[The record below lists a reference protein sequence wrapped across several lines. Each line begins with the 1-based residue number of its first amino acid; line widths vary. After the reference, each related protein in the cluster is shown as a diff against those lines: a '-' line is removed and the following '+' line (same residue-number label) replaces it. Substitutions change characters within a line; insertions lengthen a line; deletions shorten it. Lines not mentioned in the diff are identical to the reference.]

1 MLWLCA
7 MRISLSIAAAALAL
21 ATTARAE
28 DKKYTLA
35 DLKALVADKSY
46 TEALQHMGDISPS
59 ERKAEWNEVLGQAA
73 TGFAQGGKDAIDKLR
88 NMLAVEE
95 QYPTVVKNAK
105 YAAVRTE
112 WGPKGFATCFDR
124 SYDVSDCKTF
134 AIKFI
139 DDDASNG
146 KLALAMAK
154 VARKGMNAYGAAP
167 LFKRA
172 VSATKATACKDADL
186 SLAVIAALGLP
197 TDYDDYADGKSVA
210 DTCFGELKPTILKE
224 LVGASGYYKDN
235 ACALLTAKKDKANV
249 AKLCTKTDD

>member
-1 MLWLCA
+1 
-7 MRISLSIAAAALAL
+7 MRIALSMAAGILAF
-21 ATTARAE
+21 ATVATAE

-35 DLKALVADKSY
+35 DLKALVGDKHY
-46 TEALQHMGDISPS
+46 TEALQHMTDIAPT
-59 ERKAEWNEVLGQAA
+59 ERKAEWNELLGTAA
-73 TGFAQGGKDAIDKLR
+73 TGFAQGGKDAIEKLR

-95 QYPTVVKNAK
+95 QFPSVVKHAK

-124 SYDVSDCKTF
+124 SYDVSECKTF

-154 VARKGMNAYGAAP
+154 VARKGMNAYGATP

-172 VSATKATACKDADL
+172 VTASKAAACKDADL
-186 SLAVIAALGLP
+186 SLSVIAALGLP
-197 TDYDDYADGKSVA
+197 SDYDDYADGKTVA
-210 DTCFGELKPTILKE
+210 EICFAELKPAIVKE
-224 LVGASGYYKDN
+224 LADASGYYKDN

-249 AKLCTKTDD
+249 AKLCTKTD